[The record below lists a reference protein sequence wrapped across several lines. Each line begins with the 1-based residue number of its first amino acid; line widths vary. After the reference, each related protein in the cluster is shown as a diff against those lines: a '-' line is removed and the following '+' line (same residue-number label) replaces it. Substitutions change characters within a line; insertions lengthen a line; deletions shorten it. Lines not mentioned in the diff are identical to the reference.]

1 MLRQIVFAMLVVT
14 GMASAT
20 TYYVDPAGSNGNN
33 GLSPQTPWRTLLKVG
48 ISTFQPGDVIL
59 FKRDAVWNEWL
70 TPPSSG
76 AAGNVIKFD
85 AYGNGRPPE
94 FTGLYAT
101 TAVQWTN
108 TGGNVWQIPL
118 TATQPISQLNFVQ
131 FGTMWGNSQSAQ
143 SLLAHD
149 RDWYYDPVA
158 QNLYVW
164 SAVGNPATHY
174 GSVSPIILSGQAL
187 INVDGVSY
195 IEIQHIKLDWYDG
208 YGVQLQGVS
217 DHVWLANMMA
227 DSQVPN
233 ATVPIGFY
241 VHPTGT
247 PGDIHI
253 YNTDAH
259 RNYVG
264 YRFDGTPTAI
274 ELKNCRAYANRTY
287 GLMDNTGAVTYSYC
301 HFYANNLA
309 TGVSTDVTGAPG
321 PINGGN
327 NIAADTPPNV
337 RGFMQYPARI
347 TVTYDDPGLVDGSH
361 QYIEALLPMI
371 QSKGIPLSIAVVTG
385 YALSQQLIPTF
396 QSWINAG
403 WDVNCHSVSHQYFVF
418 PNAFTIQYTGSAATS
433 VTLSI
438 SGGQFTISAPGDP
451 NAQVSWN
458 LNSSGSDMVP
468 SGLDTLGGLVYTLN
482 QRGVF
487 SVTED
492 PNMKPAV
499 KSEDLADVPAQD
511 IKSSPHLLLEDKTRL
526 MTDEIGWSKAWMNA
540 NLTGLPENRVYI
552 YPGSYEDTSTEAIT
566 VADGFSGSRG
576 SGSMDPAPNAAT
588 VAASGIDVQNILSQG
603 IVPNFQNLSDSQLA
617 NKLQALV
624 FKSAVWGV
632 PFGIFWHVNELAPHQ
647 VGVMLDTLKSSG
659 ATLMSNTQLV
669 DYLLTTQQNSGTTYY
684 ADVTTGP
691 PVDPRPTQ
699 ASPVVDQGASLAAE
713 YEYDLMGI
721 NQNLFGSGWEIG
733 SLVFVPENIGHA
745 EGGQ

>member
-1 MLRQIVFAMLVVT
+1 MWKQIIFAVLMLTEL
-14 GMASAT
+14 ASAT
-20 TYYVDPAGSNGNN
+20 TYYVDPAGRNGNN

-76 AAGNVIKFD
+76 TAGNVIKFD

-101 TAVQWTN
+101 TVAQWTN
-108 TGGNVWQIPL
+108 IGGNVWQIPL

-143 SLLAHD
+143 SLLAND

-164 SAVGNPATHY
+164 SAVGNPVTHY

-195 IEIQHIKLDWYDG
+195 VEIQHIKLDWYDG
-208 YGVQLQGVS
+208 YGVQVQGAS

-247 PGDIHI
+247 PGDIHL

-264 YRFDGTPTAI
+264 YRFDGTPTTI

-287 GLMDNTGAVTYSYC
+287 GLMDNTGAVIYSYC
-301 HFYANNLA
+301 HLYANNLA

-321 PINGGN
+321 PIDGGN

-438 SGGQFTISAPGDP
+438 SNNQFTISAPGDP

-458 LNSSGSDMVP
+458 LSSSGMDMVP

-511 IKSSPHLLLEDKTRL
+511 IKSSPYLLLEDKTRL

-540 NLTGLPENRVYI
+540 NLTGMPANRVYI

-566 VADGFSGSRG
+566 VGDGFSGARG

-588 VAASGIDVQNILSQG
+588 VAASGIDVQNVLSQG
-603 IVPNFQNLSDSQLA
+603 VVPNFQNLSDSQLA
-617 NKLQALV
+617 NKLQAMV

-632 PFGIFWHVNELAPHQ
+632 PCGIFWHVNELTPHQ

-669 DYLLTTQQNSGTTYY
+669 NYLLGTQQNSGTTYY

-691 PVDPRPTQ
+691 PVDLRPTQ
-699 ASPVVDQGASLAAE
+699 ASPVVDHGATLSSE

-721 NQNLFGSGWEIG
+721 NQNLFGSGWETG
-733 SLVFVPENIGHA
+733 ALVFVPENLGHA
-745 EGGQ
+745 EGAQ